1 MGFTPYTTIWFFS
14 HPGWTVSQSYKY
26 WYRVFNAHG
35 WSDYSP
41 SVTLISA
48 ALPSKMLPVTTSM
61 NDKYLW
67 VSWLAPN
74 NNGASITAY
83 QIKFIAKDGTTKV
96 ELADC
101 NGMDSLIVL

>member
-1 MGFTPYTTIWFFS
+1 
-14 HPGWTVSQSYKY
+14 
-26 WYRVFNAHG
+26 
-35 WSDYSP
+35 
-41 SVTLISA
+41 
-48 ALPSKMLPVTTSM
+48 MLPVTTTM
-61 NDKYLW
+61 NDKYLR

-83 QIKFIAKDGTTKV
+83 QIKFIAKDGTAKV